1 MVVFCYIPFPIFT
14 HTTGM
19 THFLDVY
26 SELYFNEDRAIWNVV
41 RLAQTV
47 RVVRTGLVLA
57 IGESRGGEE
66 YINY

>member
-1 MVVFCYIPFPIFT
+1 
-14 HTTGM
+14 M